1 MKKEQKRKNENW
13 TDIYMDGHVMLCD
26 MHEPGIPL
34 FGHTWVLFTS
44 VNIDLKK
51 KEYLTHK

>member
-1 MKKEQKRKNENW
+1 MKKEQERKNENW
-13 TDIYMDGHVMLCD
+13 TDVYMDGHVMLCD

-44 VNIDLKK
+44 VNIDKK
-51 KEYLTHK
+51 KKRVLNT